1 MAIIFNLFGES
12 VWEGLKST
20 PTNELKTKL
29 SQKTGSS
36 DTEPAQV
43 VDPCK
48 GCELRDFCSDDC
60 AKHLTPLDVPYNP
73 MTRFRN
79 LGQYIRTLK
88 ANGWA

>member
-1 MAIIFNLFGES
+1 MAIILNLFGES

-20 PTNELKTKL
+20 PT
-29 SQKTGSS
+29 
-36 DTEPAQV
+36 DEPAPTPIQV

-48 GCELRDFCSDDC
+48 GCDLRDFCTDDC
-60 AKHLTPLDVPYNP
+60 AKHLTPIDVPYNP